1 MTTIT
6 ITGNATSDAELT
18 FAQSG
23 TALARFTVAVS
34 KREKQP
40 DGSWIDGKS
49 SFYRVTAFQQ
59 LAEHAAESVK
69 RGDRVTV
76 VGRLE
81 LREYEH
87 NGEKRLSPD
96 VTADEVALSL
106 RFATAQ
112 AVKAQR
118 QGNQGGDRPTQPA
131 QQQADP
137 WAGQQAGTGGGW
149 GSGMPAGTGPH
160 DAPPF
165 AK

>member
-1 MTTIT
+1 MTIIT

-40 DGSWIDGKS
+40 DGSWGDGKS

-106 RFATAQ
+106 RFATAT
-112 AVKAQR
+112 ATKAQR
-118 QGNQGGDRPTQPA
+118 QQPA
-131 QQQADP
+131 QQSQGGPRQQADP
-137 WAGQQAGTGGGW
+137 WSQPQQQGAWGGQQTTA
-149 GSGMPAGTGPH
+149 PAH
-160 DAPPF
+160 DNPPF
-165 AK
+165 

>member
-1 MTTIT
+1 MTIIT

-34 KREKQP
+34 KREKQA
-40 DGSWIDGKS
+40 DGSWGDGAT

-81 LREYEH
+81 PREYEH
-87 NGEKRLSPD
+87 NGEKRTSLD
-96 VTADEVALSL
+96 VAADEVALSL
-106 RFATAQ
+106 RWATAT
-112 AVKAQR
+112 ATKAQR
-118 QGNQGGDRPTQPA
+118 QQPA
-131 QQQADP
+131 QQSQSGPRQQADP
-137 WAGQQAGTGGGW
+137 WSQPQQQQAWGGHPDT
-149 GSGMPAGTGPH
+149 SE
-160 DAPPF
+160 PPF
-165 AK
+165 

>member
-1 MTTIT
+1 MTNIT
-6 ITGNATSDAELT
+6 ITGNATSDCELT

-40 DGSWIDGKS
+40 DGSWGDGAT

-96 VTADEVALSL
+96 VAADEVALSL
-106 RFATAQ
+106 RFATAT
-112 AVKAQR
+112 ATKAQR
-118 QGNQGGDRPTQPA
+118 QPAQQSQGGPR
-131 QQQADP
+131 QQADP
-137 WAGQQAGTGGGW
+137 WAGPQQGQQAQAWGGG
-149 GSGMPAGTGPH
+149 GMPAGTGPH
-160 DAPPF
+160 DEPPF
-165 AK
+165 TK

>member
-1 MTTIT
+1 MTIIT

-40 DGSWIDGKS
+40 DGSWGDGKS

-96 VTADEVALSL
+96 VAADEVALSL
-106 RFATAQ
+106 RFATAT
-112 AVKAQR
+112 ATKAQR
-118 QGNQGGDRPTQPA
+118 QQPA
-131 QQQADP
+131 QQSQGGPRQQADP
-137 WAGQQAGTGGGW
+137 WSQPQQQGAWGGQQNEE
-149 GSGMPAGTGPH
+149 
-160 DAPPF
+160 APF
-165 AK
+165 

>member
-1 MTTIT
+1 MTIIT
-6 ITGNATSDAELT
+6 ITGNATSDCELT

-23 TALARFTVAVS
+23 TTLARFTVAVS

-40 DGSWIDGKS
+40 DGSWADGKS
-49 SFYRVTAFQQ
+49 SFYRVTAFQR

-106 RFATAQ
+106 RFATAT
-112 AVKAQR
+112 ATKAQR
-118 QGNQGGDRPTQPA
+118 QAGQPA
-131 QQQADP
+131 QQSGWSQP
-137 WAGQQAGTGGGW
+137 PQQQAWGGG
-149 GSGMPAGTGPH
+149 GNFPAGVNNPE
-160 DAPPF
+160 PPF
-165 AK
+165 AP

>member
-1 MTTIT
+1 MTIIT

-40 DGSWIDGKS
+40 DGSWGDGAT

-96 VTADEVALSL
+96 VAADEVALSL
-106 RFATAQ
+106 RFATAT
-112 AVKAQR
+112 ATKAQR
-118 QGNQGGDRPTQPA
+118 QQSAQQSQGGPR
-131 QQQADP
+131 QQADP
-137 WAGQQAGTGGGW
+137 WSQPQQQGQQGGW
-149 GSGMPAGTGPH
+149 GGQQTAE
-160 DAPPF
+160 APF
-165 AK
+165 

>member
-1 MTTIT
+1 MTNIT
-6 ITGNATSDAELT
+6 ITGNATSDPELT

-34 KREKQP
+34 KREKQA
-40 DGSWIDGKS
+40 DGSWGDGAS
-49 SFYRVTAFQQ
+49 SFYRVTAFQG
-59 LAEHAAESVK
+59 LAEHTAESVK

-96 VTADEVALSL
+96 VAADEVALSL
-106 RFATAQ
+106 RWATAS

-118 QGNQGGDRPTQPA
+118 QGNQGGNRPAQPA
-131 QQQADP
+131 QQQTDP
-137 WAGQQAGTGGGW
+137 WNQGTGAGGW
-149 GSGMPAGTGPH
+149 GGAPTE
-160 DAPPF
+160 PPF
-165 AK
+165 